1 MAKSNILI
9 YLLRH
14 DLRLS
19 DNPVFH
25 RLASQSDHGFTHL
38 LPVYIFPA
46 QQIQLSGFI
55 KDGSPCPYPAARGA
69 VSKVWRTGPHRA
81 KFIAE
86 SVWDLKESLETV
98 ESDLVLRAGL
108 ISDVVEG
115 LIDGLQQIHEQV
127 GAVWMTGEEGAEE
140 RRDQKAVSAICQK
153 FGADFLLWDDEKYY
167 VDELVFFFHLLPYK
181 YPSDVTDWLLVA
193 ETFPPPSMRSRMY
206 SRRIGNQSSH

>member
-25 RLASQSDHGFTHL
+25 RLAAQSDHGFTHL
-38 LPVYIFPA
+38 LPVYVFPA

-55 KDGSPCPYPAARGA
+55 KDGSPCPYPEARGA

-81 KFIAE
+81 RFIVQ
-86 SVWDLKESLETV
+86 SVWDLKESLENV
-98 ESDLVLRAGL
+98 ESGLVLRVGL
-108 ISDVVEG
+108 IGDVVEA
-115 LIDGLQQIHEQV
+115 LIDGLQQNQEHQV

-140 RRDQKAVSAICQK
+140 RSDQKAVSAVCK
-153 FGADFLLWDDEKYY
+153 KLGTDFLLWDDEKYY
-167 VDELVFFFHLLPYK
+167 VDELVFISLLPSHYL
-181 YPSDVTDWLLVA
+181 SGGTD
-193 ETFPPPSMRSRMY
+193 
-206 SRRIGNQSSH
+206 